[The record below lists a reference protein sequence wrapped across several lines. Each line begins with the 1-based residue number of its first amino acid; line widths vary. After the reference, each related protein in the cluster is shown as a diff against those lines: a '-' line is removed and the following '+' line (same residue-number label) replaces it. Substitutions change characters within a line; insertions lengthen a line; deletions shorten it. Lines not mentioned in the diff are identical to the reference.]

1 MAQAVA
7 DPPVDRLELW
17 TQALWQPTALI
28 EATVLAVCV
37 FLAWGMAAW
46 LQRKAEPVSPRS
58 VLFGRRVVDGALF
71 PLLLLAFGYLGRAV
85 LAQWVPLAFFR
96 LALPVLVSLSA
107 IRFGAKVLQS
117 AFPQADTARVIERT
131 LSWVAWLA
139 TALWISGLL
148 PLVLDELG
156 DITWKV
162 SGSTLSLRTLIDGA
176 LTASVALL
184 VALWISSV
192 MESWLLRSATG
203 DALSLRKALSNA
215 LRALMLFMGLIVA
228 LSAVGIDLTALSVLG
243 GAVGVGIGLGLQKL
257 AANYVS
263 GFVIL
268 AERAIRIGDNVRVDG
283 FEGRITDINGRYTLI
298 SSVTGRE
305 AIVPNEMLVTSR
317 VENLSLADTRVW
329 QSTVIS
335 VGYDSDVDLVM
346 HLLND
351 ATKACTRV
359 LKDPGCSASLSAF
372 GADGLEFTVG
382 YWIADPEKGTLG
394 LRSEVNLAILRALRA
409 NNIEIPFPQ
418 RVVQWQGAL
427 PEAGTKAAETDSWQ
441 AQTGSGVPLVSMPK
455 K

>member
-1 MAQAVA
+1 MAAAVA

-28 EATVLAVCV
+28 EAAVLGVCM
-37 FLAWGMAAW
+37 LIAWGLAAW

-71 PLLLLAFGYLGRAV
+71 PLLLLAFGYLARAV

-107 IRFGAKVLQS
+107 IRFGAKVLQA

-131 LSWVAWLA
+131 LSWVVWLA

-148 PLVLDELG
+148 PLALDELDG
-156 DITWKV
+156 ISWKV
-162 SGSTLSLRTLIDGA
+162 GGTALSLRTLIDGA

-215 LRALMLFMGLIVA
+215 LRALMLFIGLIVA

-298 SSVTGRE
+298 RSVTGRE
-305 AIVPNEMLVTSR
+305 AIVPNETLVTSR

-329 QSTVIS
+329 QSSVVS
-335 VGYDSDVDLVM
+335 VGYDSDVDLVVR
-346 HLLND
+346 LLSE
-351 ATKACTRV
+351 ATQGCSRV
-359 LKDPGCSASLSAF
+359 LKEPGCSTALSAF

-394 LRSEVNLAILRALRA
+394 LRSDINLAILKALRA
-409 NNIEIPFPQ
+409 NGIDIPYPQ
-418 RVVQWQGAL
+418 RVVQLQGAL
-427 PEAGTKAAETDSWQ
+427 AAVS
-441 AQTGSGVPLVSMPK
+441 QTGADSMGTAAPAPPDTPLAPGH
-455 K
+455 